1 MSFELKPSVGTWWAS
16 QSFLPLD
23 QGSTDSTGFE
33 TWKLATFEKKQY
45 RAWQV
50 FGTQSERIGAFPRF
64 QRRRLLQ
71 VPNEDALRFSV
82 WHSWVWPERNDSLT
96 DMFMAIYGPIHIP
109 LPSFAAVCAV
119 AITRGKTTVRRW
131 SHANM
136 VKRAMMFILERIPQ
150 CRRQMPWRTD
160 NGSCISRHNTVCRL
174 HWASVPNV
182 LETDGW
188 QRWPLVFHIKGLL
201 DTFAGWYVV
210 WVETLRGHMVGISEL
225 SPFGS
230 GLDRLNGFRNLKACH
245 IWEKTIPCLAS
256 VWNSIWTDRCFSK
269 VSEATAPPSSKRGRA
284 MVFGLALLG
293 FDQKETIP

>member
-23 QGSTDSTGFE
+23 QGSTDSTCFE
-33 TWKLATFEKKQY
+33 TRKLATFEKKQY
-45 RAWQV
+45 RAS
-50 FGTQSERIGAFPRF
+50 QSERIGAFPRF

-71 VPNEDALRFSV
+71 VPNEDALWFSV

-109 LPSFAAVCAV
+109 LAFFATVCAV

-188 QRWPLVFHIKGLL
+188 QRWPLVFHI
-201 DTFAGWYVV
+201 
-210 WVETLRGHMVGISEL
+210 
-225 SPFGS
+225 
-230 GLDRLNGFRNLKACH
+230 
-245 IWEKTIPCLAS
+245 
-256 VWNSIWTDRCFSK
+256 
-269 VSEATAPPSSKRGRA
+269 
-284 MVFGLALLG
+284 
-293 FDQKETIP
+293 